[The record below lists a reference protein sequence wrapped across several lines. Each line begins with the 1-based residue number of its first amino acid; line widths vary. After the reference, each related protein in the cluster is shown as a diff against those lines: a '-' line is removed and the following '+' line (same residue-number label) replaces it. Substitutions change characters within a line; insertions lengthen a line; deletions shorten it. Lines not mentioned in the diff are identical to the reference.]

1 MSSPFDEDIL
11 TSHSFDGDTRKMT
24 QEGTLL
30 SPPVPVHR
38 IKVDGREGNYVLYDD
53 HLRVVDELTAEIAR
67 LRKESEDS
75 KKNMVTK
82 EDVQELFAHL
92 VPQAIPPKEPTERP
106 EKRSHYDV
114 HFGSNINVPAWTQ
127 ELIALSGKM
136 NDNKKKG
143 WIINSLKSWGIVY
156 KILTD
161 KNIFY
166 GNATDFCDYLL
177 SEVFPNVSDENRKQA
192 LLKLKPSNLNHL
204 SAEIKGK
211 KIYEWNNEYQK
222 NRKQKKYEECVTILQ
237 EMNRIADKIKKIS

>member
-24 QEGTLL
+24 QEGTLV

-38 IKVDGREGNYVLYDD
+38 IAIQGMVNEYVLCSD
-53 HLRVVDELTAEIAR
+53 HYRVVDELIAEIAR
-67 LRKESEDS
+67 LRKESEES

-82 EDVQELFAHL
+82 EDVQKLLAQFM
-92 VPQAIPPKEPTERP
+92 PQAIPPKEPTERP

-156 KILTD
+156 KILKD
-161 KNIFY
+161 KNIFI
-166 GNATDFCDYLL
+166 GMTTDFCDYLHDK
-177 SEVFPNVSDENRKQA
+177 VFLNVSDDDRRKA
-192 LLKLKPSNLNHL
+192 LLKLKPSNMNHL
-204 SAEIKGK
+204 PAEIKGK

-222 NRKQKKYEECVTILQ
+222 NPNLKKYEECVTILQ